1 MKLGIVI
8 GEFHK
13 KLAQSMLKAAKDEI
27 VHGGHEVE
35 EVIWVP
41 GSYEAPL
48 AMQHILARDDIDAAV
63 LLGYIELGETLHGE
77 VMGHVVH
84 HAITDLSLKY
94 QKPVGIGVIGPGATR
109 EQAEKRK
116 EAYAAKA
123 AKAAITLAKRLKK

>member
-1 MKLGIVI
+1 MKFGIVV

-13 KLAQSMLKAAKDEI
+13 ALAKEMLASAEAEI
-27 VHGGHEVE
+27 KKSKHDVA

-48 AMQHILARDDIDAAV
+48 AMQHILSRSDVDGAV
-63 LLGYIELGETLHGE
+63 LLGYIERGETMHGE

-84 HAITDLSLKY
+84 AAMVELMFKY
-94 QKPVGIGVIGPGATR
+94 GKPIGIGVIGPGATK

-116 EAYAAKA
+116 ASYGAKA
-123 AKAAITLAKRLKK
+123 AKAAITMVKRLKR